1 MAEKETARPK
11 IPPTKAS
18 DNFFNIECLM
28 IVLLLNLKS
37 NSFIGYNYITNMLKV
52 KEIVAEWGI
61 FGKIARISRE
71 KWFPKGKNVLKMVNS
86 KQRKVSKKG
95 IDKKYSKDY
104 IRSIVISTQ
113 SKRVLTSQNLT
124 GRTGDM
130 ELDERKIT
138 ILKAI
143 IKNYMETGEPVGSRT
158 ISKYVNFKWSSAT
171 IRNEMSDLEEMGYI
185 VQPHTSAGRIP
196 SDKGYRFYV
205 DQILLEKDNEV
216 TEIKEMMVQRMGRLE
231 QVLKALAKNLASNT
245 NYAAM
250 ISGPQYHRN
259 KLKFIQL
266 SKVDTHKLLIVT
278 VVEGNIIKNT
288 MVNIEEAISDEEL
301 LNLNILLNTNL
312 NGLTIEEIN
321 LGVISRLKEQAGIH
335 SKVVDLVLNEVA
347 AVIKADED
355 ELQIYTSGA
364 TNIFKYPE
372 LSDSRKASELLS
384 TLEHTETLQELVDT
398 VGADSETGIQVYI
411 GDESPVQAMKDCSVV
426 TATYELGE
434 GLKGTIGI
442 IGPKR
447 MDYEKVLKTLRNLIT
462 QLDATFKKEDER

>member
-1 MAEKETARPK
+1 
-11 IPPTKAS
+11 
-18 DNFFNIECLM
+18 M

-95 IDKKYSKDY
+95 IDKRYSKDY

-158 ISKYVNFKWSSAT
+158 ISKYVNSKWSSAT

-216 TEIKEMMVQRMGRLE
+216 TEIKEMMVSRMGRLE

-266 SKVDTHKLLIVT
+266 SKVDSRKLLIVT

-288 MVNIEEAISDEEL
+288 IVTIEEEVNDEEL

>member
-1 MAEKETARPK
+1 
-11 IPPTKAS
+11 
-18 DNFFNIECLM
+18 
-28 IVLLLNLKS
+28 
-37 NSFIGYNYITNMLKV
+37 
-52 KEIVAEWGI
+52 
-61 FGKIARISRE
+61 
-71 KWFPKGKNVLKMVNS
+71 
-86 KQRKVSKKG
+86 
-95 IDKKYSKDY
+95 
-104 IRSIVISTQ
+104 
-113 SKRVLTSQNLT
+113 
-124 GRTGDM
+124 M
-130 ELDERKIT
+130 ELDERKVT

-158 ISKYVNFKWSSAT
+158 ISKYVNSKWSSAT

-185 VQPHTSAGRIP
+185 IQPHTSAGRIP

-205 DQILLEKDNEV
+205 DQILQERDNEV
-216 TEIKEMMVQRMGRLE
+216 MEIKELMVQRMGRLE
-231 QVLKALAKNLASNT
+231 LVLKALAKNLASNT

-266 SKVDTHKLLIVT
+266 SRVDANKLLIVT

-288 MVNIEEAISDEEL
+288 MVTIDEEISDEEL

-321 LGVISRLKEQAGIH
+321 LGVISRLKEEAGVH
-335 SKVVDLVLNEVA
+335 RQVVDLVLNEVA
-347 AVIKADED
+347 AVIKADGD
-355 ELQIYTSGA
+355 DFQIYTSGA

-372 LSDSRKASELLS
+372 LSDSQKASELLS
-384 TLEHTETLQELVDT
+384 TLEHTEVLQELVA
-398 VGADSETGIQVYI
+398 GAGGSQSETGIQVYI

-426 TATYELGE
+426 TATYDLGE

-447 MDYEKVLKTLRNLIT
+447 MDYEKVLRTLRNLMT
-462 QLDATFKKEDER
+462 QLDATFKKEER

>member
-1 MAEKETARPK
+1 
-11 IPPTKAS
+11 
-18 DNFFNIECLM
+18 
-28 IVLLLNLKS
+28 
-37 NSFIGYNYITNMLKV
+37 
-52 KEIVAEWGI
+52 
-61 FGKIARISRE
+61 
-71 KWFPKGKNVLKMVNS
+71 
-86 KQRKVSKKG
+86 
-95 IDKKYSKDY
+95 
-104 IRSIVISTQ
+104 
-113 SKRVLTSQNLT
+113 
-124 GRTGDM
+124 M

-158 ISKYVNFKWSSAT
+158 ISKYVNSKWSSAT

-185 VQPHTSAGRIP
+185 IQPHTSAGRIP

-205 DQILLEKDNEV
+205 DQILQEKDNEV
-216 TEIKEMMVQRMGRLE
+216 MEIKELMVQRMGRLE
-231 QVLKALAKNLASNT
+231 LVLKALAKNLASNT

-266 SKVDTHKLLIVT
+266 SKVDANKLLIVT

-288 MVNIEEAISDEEL
+288 MVTIDGEISDEEL

-321 LGVISRLKEQAGIH
+321 LGVISRLKEEAGVH
-335 SKVVDLVLNEVA
+335 RQVVDLVLNEVA
-347 AVIKADED
+347 AVIKADGD
-355 ELQIYTSGA
+355 DFQICTSGA

-372 LSDSRKASELLS
+372 LSDSQKASELLS
-384 TLEHTETLQELVDT
+384 TLEHTETLQELVSEA
-398 VGADSETGIQVYI
+398 GGNQSETGIQVYI
-411 GDESPVQAMKDCSVV
+411 GDESPVQAMKDCGVV
-426 TATYELGE
+426 TATYDLGE

-447 MDYEKVLKTLRNLIT
+447 MDYEKVLRTLRNLMT
-462 QLDATFKKEDER
+462 QLDATFKKEER

>member
-1 MAEKETARPK
+1 
-11 IPPTKAS
+11 
-18 DNFFNIECLM
+18 
-28 IVLLLNLKS
+28 
-37 NSFIGYNYITNMLKV
+37 
-52 KEIVAEWGI
+52 
-61 FGKIARISRE
+61 
-71 KWFPKGKNVLKMVNS
+71 
-86 KQRKVSKKG
+86 
-95 IDKKYSKDY
+95 
-104 IRSIVISTQ
+104 
-113 SKRVLTSQNLT
+113 
-124 GRTGDM
+124 M
-130 ELDERKIT
+130 ELDERKVT

-158 ISKYVNFKWSSAT
+158 ISKYVNSKWSSAT
-171 IRNEMSDLEEMGYI
+171 IRNEMSDLEDMGYI
-185 VQPHTSAGRIP
+185 IQPHTSAGRIP

-205 DQILLEKDNEV
+205 DQILQEKDNEV
-216 TEIKEMMVQRMGRLE
+216 MEIKEMMVQRMGRLE
-231 QVLKALAKNLASNT
+231 LVLKHLAKNLASNT

-266 SKVDTHKLLIVT
+266 SKVDAHKLLIVT

-288 MVNIEEAISDEEL
+288 MVDIEEEISSEEL

-335 SKVVDLVLNEVA
+335 RQVVDLVLNEVA

-372 LSDSRKASELLS
+372 LSDSQKASELLS
-384 TLEHTETLQELVDT
+384 TLEHTETLQELVSKAGNT
-398 VGADSETGIQVYI
+398 TGIQVYI

-426 TATYELGE
+426 TAIYDLGE

-447 MDYEKVLKTLRNLIT
+447 MDYERVLKTLRTLMT
-462 QLDATFKKEDER
+462 QLDATFKKEERRESSEQRE

>member
-1 MAEKETARPK
+1 
-11 IPPTKAS
+11 
-18 DNFFNIECLM
+18 
-28 IVLLLNLKS
+28 
-37 NSFIGYNYITNMLKV
+37 
-52 KEIVAEWGI
+52 
-61 FGKIARISRE
+61 
-71 KWFPKGKNVLKMVNS
+71 
-86 KQRKVSKKG
+86 
-95 IDKKYSKDY
+95 
-104 IRSIVISTQ
+104 
-113 SKRVLTSQNLT
+113 
-124 GRTGDM
+124 M
-130 ELDERKIT
+130 ELDERKVT

-158 ISKYVNFKWSSAT
+158 ISKYVNSKWSSAT